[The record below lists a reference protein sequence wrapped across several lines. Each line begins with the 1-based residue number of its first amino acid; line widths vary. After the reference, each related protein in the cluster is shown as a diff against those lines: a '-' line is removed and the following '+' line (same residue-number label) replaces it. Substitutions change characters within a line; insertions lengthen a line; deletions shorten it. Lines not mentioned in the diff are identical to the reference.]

1 MEEDQLEKFVV
12 AYLKK
17 KGFKQAEHAF
27 QEELQQHQSKNNSSS
42 SISTNSITDPDF
54 AKHLLSFSEYSL
66 SLSINLYI
74 CKISRMWKEQVT
86 YFVQKKANEL

>member
-66 SLSINLYI
+66 SLSLLLFIYVKFQECERN
-74 CKISRMWKEQVT
+74 K
-86 YFVQKKANEL
+86 